1 MSIDRKVQ
9 RHQLFGLNRGRKQRF
24 QGTAVCDRNEGWQV
38 VASTQILSPV
48 IDKPKESTT
57 ICISAKASLHMNDR
71 NLGK

>member
-38 VASTQILSPV
+38 VASTQILSHV
-48 IDKPKESTT
+48 IDKPKD
-57 ICISAKASLHMNDR
+57 IR
-71 NLGK
+71 